1 MGDTHHS
8 EKKRIPVVPEDQGTE
23 AGGIGRRAVLQ
34 SLVGGIGAGIAVPG
48 LASGNPLQ
56 QHTADHAKVAAAAKK
71 AAAGPYKPEYLDA
84 HQYETLEVLAER
96 IVPGSTKAKVAPFV
110 DQLLAVDTQ
119 DNQREFLGAL
129 GALDMLAI
137 SKKSKPWKGL
147 TAADQDELLTLASTA
162 DSGLAPGPPAR
173 ANTQEAPSGRA
184 TIRDHFNTIRGWIS
198 GAYYSS
204 EIGMKELGW
213 TGQLFFDKL
222 PGCDHPDGH
231 SAA

>member
-1 MGDTHHS
+1 MSDTHS
-8 EKKRIPVVPEDQGTE
+8 EKKQLPVVPADEGNE

-34 SLVGGIGAGIAVPG
+34 SLVGGIGAGIAIPG
-48 LASGNPLQ
+48 LASARPMQ
-56 QHTADHAKVAAAAKK
+56 QHAADHAKVAAAEKK
-71 AAAGPYKPEYLDA
+71 ASAAAYKPEYLDP
-84 HQYETLEVLAER
+84 HQYETFEVLAER

-119 DNQREFLGAL
+119 DNQREFLSAL
-129 GALDMLAI
+129 GAFDMLAI
-137 SKKSKPWKGL
+137 DKKSKPWKAL
-147 TAADQDELLTLASTA
+147 TAAEQDELLTLASTA
-162 DSGLAPGPPAR
+162 ESGLAPGPPAR
-173 ANTQEAPSGRA
+173 ANTEEPPKGKA
-184 TIRDHFNTIRGWIS
+184 TIRDQFNTLRGWIS

-213 TGQLFFDKL
+213 TGQLFFEKL